1 MDYYQLIATT
11 SLTIQLTV
19 LALLIVGFTLQR
31 QKKFR
36 QHGLI
41 LFSAVVLHAILVFVI
56 MIPSFG
62 VIALTETG
70 LSSLTVSITMIHA
83 MFGTAALVLGIWL
96 VASWRF
102 RQSLQ
107 YCAPKKRFMLVTFG
121 LWLSAIFIG
130 IVLFF
135 GLYFPMA

>member
-70 LSSLTVSITMIHA
+70 LSSLTVSFNRNRIILFDCFNHNDSCYVWNGC
-83 MFGTAALVLGIWL
+83 FGPWYLAGGF
-96 VASWRF
+96 VAF
-102 RQSLQ
+102 
-107 YCAPKKRFMLVTFG
+107 
-121 LWLSAIFIG
+121 
-130 IVLFF
+130 
-135 GLYFPMA
+135 